1 MFKVLVEWLEA
12 GGIPFLFLLMLLE
25 GNPIIGSFIPGQT
38 IVIFI
43 GFLISTTKIYN
54 LYVVI
59 FFVFLGTFIGDL
71 FGYYMGKKYG
81 IKGLKKFGLNSQSR
95 IYKSS
100 YYFFKKYGFWSIILG
115 RQFNFTRA
123 FIPFFAGCFKMAF
136 FPFFIFAFISCLI
149 WSILSVYLGYYFG
162 FIIIDNLN
170 FIMEFIIFALIYLG
184 IVFFGY
190 KNIRNVYYDN
200 FSVMKKYSLHNIIF
214 FGIISIILIIMGYIY
229 KWGYF
234 QLLNDSFVFLYISG
248 FYLVFG
254 FLLSKIFLFFLFFL
268 IFFFMVYKKYF
279 RLLVVYLWSLVIS
292 FLLILILFAFFKI
305 WYGIKFYFDVIFFTI
320 FLFFLWIL
328 CRKLFNSRKQILYIN
343 LSVVLL
349 ILIMVLVKFSMTQN
363 IFLIFF
369 SFLVGVLN
377 TEIILLLS
385 HYYIIDNYLSKTRFD
400 L

>member
-1 MFKVLVEWLEA
+1 MFRILIEWLEK
-12 GGIPFLFLLMLLE
+12 GGLPFLFLLMLLE

-59 FFVFLGTFIGDL
+59 VIVFLGALIGDIL
-71 FGYYMGKKYG
+71 GYFLGRKYG
-81 IKGLKKFGLNSQSR
+81 VKGLKRFGLDNKSK
-95 IYKSS
+95 IYKYS
-100 YYFFKKYGFWSIILG
+100 YYFFKKYGLWSIIMG
-115 RQFNFTRA
+115 RQINFTRA
-123 FIPFFAGCFKMAF
+123 FMPFFAGCFKMAF
-136 FPFFIFAFISCLI
+136 FPFFVFAFISCLL

-162 FIIIDNLN
+162 FIIVENLN
-170 FIMEFIIFALIYLG
+170 FVMEFIIFVLVYFV

-190 KNIRNVYYDN
+190 RNIKNIYYGN
-200 FSVMKKYSLHNIIF
+200 FSIMKQYSLHNIIF
-214 FGIISIILIIMGYIY
+214 LGIISLILIFMGYLY
-229 KWGYF
+229 KWEYS
-234 QLLNDSFVFLYISG
+234 QLFNDLFVFAYFSG
-248 FYLVFG
+248 IYLVFG
-254 FLLSKIFLFFLFFL
+254 FLFSKFFLFFLFFL
-268 IFFFMVYKKYF
+268 IFLIMIYKRYF
-279 RLLVVYLWSLVIS
+279 RLLVVYLWSLFIS
-292 FLLILILFAFFKI
+292 FLLVLTSFIFFKI
-305 WYGIKFYFDVIFFTI
+305 WYGIRFYFDVIFFTI

-363 IFLIFF
+363 IFLVLF